1 MDNPGYIALT
11 RQSGLMREMQ
21 AVAHNLANLSTAGYR
36 RESVLFTEYV
46 RRLEGGAPSLSMAA
60 ANARHTSNVQG
71 ALEASGGPFDVA
83 IEGEG
88 FFLIETPEG
97 ERLTRA
103 GAFRPNLAGELV
115 TADGHLVL
123 DAGGAPIFVP
133 PDARNI
139 GIAPDGTISADG
151 APVAQLGLVRPV
163 DPLTMQREAGVLM
176 RVDGP
181 HEPVEDPAILQGY
194 LEASNVDPMTEMA
207 RMIAVSRA
215 YELGQTFLDRED
227 ERIRAVITTLGRSA

>member
-21 AVAHNLANLSTAGYR
+21 AVAHNLANMSTAGYR
-36 RESVLFTEYV
+36 REGVLFTEFV
-46 RRLEGGAPSLSMAA
+46 QRLEGGAESLSMAA
-60 ANARHTSNVQG
+60 ANARHTSAAQG
-71 ALEASGGPFDVA
+71 ALEATGGTFDAA

-88 FFLIETPEG
+88 FFQVQTPDG

-115 TADGHLVL
+115 TADGHRVL

-133 PDARNI
+133 PDAQSV
-139 GIAPDGTISADG
+139 GIAADGTISADG
-151 APVAQLGLVRPV
+151 APVAQLGVVRAV
-163 DPLTMQREAGVLM
+163 DPLSVQREAGVLM

-181 HEPVEDPAILQGY
+181 VEPVEDPSVLQGY
-194 LEASNVDPMTEMA
+194 LEASNVDPMSEMA

-215 YELGQTFLDRED
+215 YELGQAFLERED
-227 ERIRAVITTLGRSA
+227 ERIRGVIQTLGRS